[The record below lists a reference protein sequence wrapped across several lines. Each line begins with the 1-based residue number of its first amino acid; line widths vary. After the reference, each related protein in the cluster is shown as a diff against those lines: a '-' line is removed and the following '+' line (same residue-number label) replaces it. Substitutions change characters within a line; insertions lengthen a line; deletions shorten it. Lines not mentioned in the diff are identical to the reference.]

1 MRKTIIV
8 FAIAFAL
15 PFGLL
20 LISYFWYLIQ
30 TSMRYSSTVP
40 DQAFSFLYSIIS
52 LFGTYVLFSYLGRI
66 MGVKA
71 VKPIILSLFFGFLL
85 GNLFSSLFIPLYSG
99 LSLVTYLGDFV
110 IAHIETAL
118 CQLFPALAALLLVEL
133 RTKKLEVT
141 LKSA

>member
-1 MRKTIIV
+1 
-8 FAIAFAL
+8 
-15 PFGLL
+15 
-20 LISYFWYLIQ
+20 
-30 TSMRYSSTVP
+30 
-40 DQAFSFLYSIIS
+40 
-52 LFGTYVLFSYLGRI
+52 

-118 CQLFPALAALLLVEL
+118 CQFFPALAALLLVEL